1 MAYGNNRAG
10 TQRRAHFQLAGGS
23 IIKFKHPYLA
33 GQIDVNS
40 NLDEIDISACCK
52 LEGTYFEA
60 TPNQDSAKQVVM
72 IDGSTATISNRLLN
86 GTISLP
92 IIRTTGL
99 VGTGDFI
106 SACQLI
112 RSVGDSVGGSFDQ
125 DGTFA
130 KSSYKVSEQAQLNQ
144 ITDNN
149 TLVEAI
155 GINDYSIGKLTSLTT
170 SAKTNLVS
178 AINELVTNKVD
189 ANTAITGATK
199 CKITYDSKGLVTSGA
214 DLSASDIPDL
224 SSTYQTLITS
234 SNKLSADLVDDTSTT
249 NKFVTAGDKTTWNGK
264 QDQLVSGTNIKTINS
279 TSLLG
284 SGDIEIVGLPSQ
296 TSQNNKYL
304 TTNGTTA
311 SWADVPAVATFYW
324 GE

>member
-112 RSVGDSVGGSFDQ
+112 RSVGDSVGGIL
-125 DGTFA
+125 
-130 KSSYKVSEQAQLNQ
+130 YKTDFINGKAITKLYYGVTVQSCPDDVSEGNDVAVYNVKLLYAGWIEAVSVTTDENLKKIWAVGNEKGLSAYFTPYGIQEGSTEDNILDSATNGKVPELNLTDSTKENYNMDDEYNALADDKSTYASYIKTKAQL
-144 ITDNN
+144 
-149 TLVEAI
+149 
-155 GINDYSIGKLTSLTT
+155 
-170 SAKTNLVS
+170 
-178 AINELVTNKVD
+178 
-189 ANTAITGATK
+189 
-199 CKITYDSKGLVTSGA
+199 SK
-214 DLSASDIPDL
+214 
-224 SSTYQTLITS
+224 
-234 SNKLSADLVDDTSTT
+234 
-249 NKFVTAGDKTTWNGK
+249 
-264 QDQLVSGTNIKTINS
+264 
-279 TSLLG
+279 
-284 SGDIEIVGLPSQ
+284 E
-296 TSQNNKYL
+296 
-304 TTNGTTA
+304 
-311 SWADVPAVATFYW
+311 
-324 GE
+324 